1 MGESRNRGSD
11 SGASSPDAAKHR
23 SKLIS
28 HLHCAFING
37 TLGVEVAKTYEA
49 PSMNVPRKDDGGSL

>member
-1 MGESRNRGSD
+1 MDEFRNRGSD
-11 SGASSPDAAKHR
+11 SGAGGPDAAKHR
-23 SKLIS
+23 SKLIG

-49 PSMNVPRKDDGGSL
+49 PSTNFPGKDDGGSL